1 MFVIADSLGPIVGGF
16 LAESGRWRWIFL
28 FNAPFGPVITNIL
41 VFAVKFRTAK
51 INQPLR
57 MAIQK
62 IDVLGMSSLIASLTL
77 LIVALNIGGD
87 AYPWASK
94 IIIGL
99 FVGSGCAFCSFVAAE
114 NFATFPVVPMGLFAS
129 LKWRNVP
136 IMTIARCLLFFH
148 LYATTFYVL
157 SNRTYFSAGR
167 STSHSLPP
175 GGCGIQHHHQQ
186 YSLQIRLD
194 QASTHGISSCPS
206 SRNGLD
212 VDSE

>member
-1 MFVIADSLGPIVGGF
+1 
-16 LAESGRWRWIFL
+16 
-28 FNAPFGPVITNIL
+28 
-41 VFAVKFRTAK
+41 
-51 INQPLR
+51 

-62 IDVLGMSSLIASLTL
+62 IDVLGMSSLIAYLTL

-136 IMTIARCLLFFH
+136 IMTSKSNLQTEIALPYDDSRPVFTIFPPLRHGESCKMLRVLFFSS
-148 LYATTFYVL
+148 VL
-157 SNRTYFSAGR
+157 IR
-167 STSHSLPP
+167 SDFLCSK
-175 GGCGIQHHHQQ
+175 
-186 YSLQIRLD
+186 
-194 QASTHGISSCPS
+194 
-206 SRNGLD
+206 
-212 VDSE
+212 